1 MAERAHANPKIRF
14 AWNSAVAG
22 IHGDDKLT
30 GVTLRDTVTGD
41 DPQLPVTGLFVAIGH
56 DPRNEL
62 VKGVVDLD
70 DEGYVQ
76 VVGRTTTHQRPRR
89 LRLRRP
95 RRPHLPPGHHG
106 RRLRL
111 RRRARRRALPRRTP
125 PPRPHP
131 LTPRLSDPSGSIGT
145 HTTAHPTPKGPP
157 MGAVSKTTDDTF
169 EADVINSDKPVLVD
183 FWAEWCGP
191 CRAVAPILDEIARD
205 HDEVTIVK
213 LNTDENPAITGKLG
227 ITSIPTMHVY
237 QNGEIVKTIIG
248 AMPKPKL
255 LRELEPF
262 LG

>member
-1 MAERAHANPKIRF
+1 
-14 AWNSAVAG
+14 
-22 IHGDDKLT
+22 
-30 GVTLRDTVTGD
+30 
-41 DPQLPVTGLFVAIGH
+41 
-56 DPRNEL
+56 
-62 VKGVVDLD
+62 
-70 DEGYVQ
+70 
-76 VVGRTTTHQRPRR
+76 
-89 LRLRRP
+89 
-95 RRPHLPPGHHG
+95 
-106 RRLRL
+106 
-111 RRRARRRALPRRTP
+111 
-125 PPRPHP
+125 
-131 LTPRLSDPSGSIGT
+131 
-145 HTTAHPTPKGPP
+145 
-157 MGAVSKTTDDTF
+157 MGAVSKTTDATF
-169 EADVINSDKPVLVD
+169 EADVLKSDKPVLVD